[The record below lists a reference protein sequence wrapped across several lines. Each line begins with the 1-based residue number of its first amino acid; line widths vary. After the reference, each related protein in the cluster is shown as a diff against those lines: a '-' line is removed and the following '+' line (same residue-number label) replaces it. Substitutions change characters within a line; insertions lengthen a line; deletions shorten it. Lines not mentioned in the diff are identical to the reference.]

1 MAALQLPALPRTP
14 ATSDPVLAD
23 LIEKFFSFVDLPLY
37 LFGFLSLL
45 ITAIVQICLVTA
57 IIVFCAQKA
66 KLHKESKKFWL
77 WIMPSFF
84 TIIALYGFQV
94 WGWGFFLKCLGLT
107 IDTTSAL
114 AFSGHLFS
122 SIEIT
127 TWAIPG
133 QWSFLYFIIAS
144 SGLISL
150 SITAASFTILL
161 WLVAKFK
168 I

>member
-1 MAALQLPALPRTP
+1 MAALQLPDLPRTP
-14 ATSDPVLAD
+14 ATAEPILAD
-23 LIEKFFSFVDLPLY
+23 FIEKFFAFCDIPLY
-37 LFGFLSLL
+37 FFGFFVLF
-45 ITAIVQICLVTA
+45 IAAIVQIVAVLSV
-57 IIVFCAQKA
+57 IVFCSRRA
-66 KLHKESKKFWL
+66 KVLKESKGFWI
-77 WIMPSFF
+77 WMVPSFF
-84 TIIALYGFQV
+84 LIIALYGFQIL
-94 WGWGFFLKCLGLT
+94 GWGFFLKWLGLT
-107 IDTTSAL
+107 VDTTSAL
-114 AFSGHLFS
+114 AFSGNLFS

-127 TWAIPG
+127 TWVIPS

>member
-1 MAALQLPALPRTP
+1 MAALQLPDLPRTP
-14 ATSDPVLAD
+14 ATSLPIVAD
-23 LIEKFFSFVDLPLY
+23 SIEKFFNFLDLPLY
-37 LFGFLSLL
+37 LFGFSVLVVAS
-45 ITAIVQICLVTA
+45 IIQIVCVVS
-57 IIVFCAQKA
+57 IIVFCARRA
-66 KLHKESKKFWL
+66 KIERDTKTFWL
-77 WIMPSFF
+77 WMIPAFIF
-84 TIIALYGFQV
+84 IIALYGTQIL
-94 WGWGFFLKCLGLT
+94 GWGVFLKWLGLT
-107 IDTTSAL
+107 VDTTSAL
-114 AFSGHLFS
+114 AFSGNLFS

-127 TWAIPG
+127 SWVIPT